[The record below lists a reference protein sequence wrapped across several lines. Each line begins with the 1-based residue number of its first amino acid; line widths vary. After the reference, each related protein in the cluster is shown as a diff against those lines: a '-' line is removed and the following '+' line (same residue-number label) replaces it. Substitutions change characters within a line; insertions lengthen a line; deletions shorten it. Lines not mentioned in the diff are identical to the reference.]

1 MTLEVSD
8 LARLKMSA
16 ASARHP
22 SVKNRL
28 QSRFE
33 ILHTKKFD
41 FRFILSGILTISQKT
56 KITQSWHVHMQG
68 GHVMGFPS
76 RLQCSCTLFIC
87 EGAVLT

>member
-8 LARLKMSA
+8 LARPKMSARRA

-22 SVKNRL
+22 SVKNRP

-41 FRFILSGILTISQKT
+41 FQLFLSFVRES
-56 KITQSWHVHMQG
+56 
-68 GHVMGFPS
+68 
-76 RLQCSCTLFIC
+76 
-87 EGAVLT
+87 